1 MEPTD
6 FEKWCAG
13 ELGYS
18 PEWVMMQRKINFSGG
33 HEYSHGEIAK
43 RYRAWNAGVCSRLPY
58 QTPPK
63 GDEDEGHDAD

>member
-18 PEWVMMQRKINFSGG
+18 PEFIMNKRRKDFFGTTGYRLS
-33 HEYSHGEIAK
+33 EIEV
-43 RYRAWNAGVCSRLPY
+43 RYRAWNAGVFSRLPY
-58 QTPPK
+58 QTPPTVPEELLK
-63 GDEDEGHDAD
+63 

>member
-18 PEWVMMQRKINFSGG
+18 PEFIMKWRMTNII
-33 HEYSHGEIAK
+33 GETYYKRGYIHI
-43 RYRAWNAGVCSRLPY
+43 RYRAWNAGVCSRLQY
-58 QTPPK
+58 QTPPTVPEELQK
-63 GDEDEGHDAD
+63 

>member
-18 PEWVMMQRKINFSGG
+18 PEFIMNKRRKDFFGITGYKLS
-33 HEYSHGEIAK
+33 EIDI
-43 RYRAWNAGVCSRLPY
+43 RYRAYMAGARSILPDQT
-58 QTPPK
+58 QTPPQPP
-63 GDEDEGHDAD
+63 EE